1 MIAFLCSAR
10 ASYVTGAAWS
20 ADGGTVPIILWRA
33 ARKWPESPGKRHTPR
48 SGLTIGLVESPGRM
62 RTTGPVADS
71 FLARLDAEEASR
83 LSPLAVR
90 SSQTR
95 GRLVEEA
102 PCGLRSPFQRDRD
115 RIAHC
120 KAFRRLKHKTQ
131 VFVAPEGD
139 HYRTRLTHTLEAV
152 GISRT
157 SPARCASMRISPRP
171 SDSATTSATRP
182 SGMPA
187 KPRSTVRCVSASI
200 AGSGTTSTRCA
211 SSTCSSGTGAG

>member
-1 MIAFLCSAR
+1 
-10 ASYVTGAAWS
+10 
-20 ADGGTVPIILWRA
+20 
-33 ARKWPESPGKRHTPR
+33 
-48 SGLTIGLVESPGRM
+48 M

-90 SSQTR
+90 SSRTR
-95 GRLVEEA
+95 GRLVDES

-152 GISRT
+152 GISR
-157 SPARCASMRISPRP
+157 SVPPPLRLNRDLPKAIAPGHDPPHPPFPPA
-171 SDSATTSATRP
+171 
-182 SGMPA
+182 G
-187 KPRSTVRCVSASI
+187 
-200 AGSGTTSTRCA
+200 
-211 SSTCSSGTGAG
+211 